1 MKRDIKQ
8 TSDIRGLEFFNTID
22 NNYKFD
28 TKKLNYLESIST
40 SLFKINP
47 EALKLFKEDYT
58 KNNILPIDISP
69 QEFNYLNKIPK
80 SEFFSYLVYR
90 YEFKVFPKKK
100 IRSAF
105 PCYVLIEPVSSCN
118 LKCPMCF
125 QSDKTFIKKEYMGKM
140 QPELFKKVVDECEA
154 GGTKAITFGSR
165 GEPTI
170 HPDFLDFV
178 SYVKGKF
185 MDVKIITNA
194 TKLNEKLIHKIF
206 SSNIS
211 QVVFSIDSE
220 NKEEYEELR
229 KFAKY
234 DEVLN
239 NVKLYNEIKRTYKD
253 VKTVTRISGV
263 KVRKSQDPDSFNSFW
278 SKYADEVVMKPAY
291 PRWNTYLND
300 PEPNFIKPCS
310 YLWERMYIW
319 FDGKVNPCDAD
330 YKSNLSYGNI
340 SDNTIK
346 EVWNSSKLLDY
357 REKHISGKRSN
368 FMPCDRCSIA

>member
-1 MKRDIKQ
+1 MKRNIKQ
-8 TSDIRGLEFFNTID
+8 TSDIRGLEFFNIIE
-22 NNYKFD
+22 NNYKFNAENLD
-28 TKKLNYLESIST
+28 YLESIS
-40 SLFKINP
+40 SSSYKINTK
-47 EALKLFKEDYT
+47 ALKLFKEDYT
-58 KNNILPIDISP
+58 KKNELPIDISP
-69 QEFNYLNKIPK
+69 QEFNYLSKIPE
-80 SEFFSYLVYR
+80 SEFFAYLVYR
-90 YEFKVFPKKK
+90 YEFKVFPKQK
-100 IRSAF
+100 ISSDF

-125 QSDKTFIKKEYMGKM
+125 QSDKSFIKKEYMGKM
-140 QPELFKKVVDECEA
+140 QPELFKKIIDECESE
-154 GGTKAITFGSR
+154 GTKAITFGSR

-178 SYVKGKF
+178 SYVEGKF

-194 TKLNEKLIHKIF
+194 TRLNEKLIHKIF
-206 SSNIS
+206 SSNVS

-220 NKEEYEELR
+220 KKEEYEELR

-234 DEVLN
+234 DEVLK
-239 NVKLYNEIKRTYKD
+239 NVKLYNEIKKTYKNT
-253 VKTVTRISGV
+253 KTITRISGV
-263 KVRKSQDPDSFNSFW
+263 KVRKTQDPDSFNSFW

-300 PEPNFIKPCS
+300 PEPDFIKPCGF
-310 YLWERMYIW
+310 LWERMYVW

-330 YKSNLSYGNI
+330 YKSNLSYGNVN
-340 SDNTIK
+340 DNTIK

-357 REKHISGKRSN
+357 REKHLSGNRSN